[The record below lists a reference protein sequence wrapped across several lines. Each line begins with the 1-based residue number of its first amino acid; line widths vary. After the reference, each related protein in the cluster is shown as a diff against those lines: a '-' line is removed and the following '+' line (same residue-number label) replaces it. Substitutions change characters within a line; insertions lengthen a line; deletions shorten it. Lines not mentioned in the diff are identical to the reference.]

1 MKSDLLWTQI
11 VSINLSEYF
20 SYLNIL
26 WSQFVQNVTVQELT
40 IVSILDTVNSF
51 RLLIYSD
58 EL

>member
-11 VSINLSEYF
+11 VSFNLSEYF